1 MLAVCVSNAALI
13 SALISALKSAIISAL
28 ISTLK
33 SALISALTSSN
44 AGSAK
49 NSFIL
54 LTPAI
59 ADCIVCISIPR
70 LSTGANICD
79 M

>member
-1 MLAVCVSNAALI
+1 MLAFPAFNPSLLLMLAVCVSN
-13 SALISALKSAIISAL
+13 
-28 ISTLK
+28 TT
-33 SALISALTSSN
+33 LISALTASIAGSV
-44 AGSAK
+44 GSAK

-59 ADCIVCISIPR
+59 ADCIVWISIPR